1 MAKNN
6 KYSKITLSELMDTG
20 DLVDRRVKYKGLNKL
35 VPRRPGAW
43 VKFWSLTGVVA
54 ISMSSLVVA
63 PAVLANAGL
72 NMTVDYWNSLPSD
85 LKQDEAPLPQRTVL
99 LDSSGV
105 EFAQFYS
112 ENRQNVALKS
122 VTPIFVD
129 ALVSTEDS
137 RFYQNH
143 GYDPIGLMRSVV
155 SNVSGGSQ
163 QGASG
168 ITQQLVK
175 NLQVLNSD
183 TKEEQAAA
191 QNRSMA
197 TKIQELK
204 YAIGL
209 ENKYSKEQILE
220 KYINT
225 VYFGNGAYGLS
236 AAAKTY
242 FNTTVD
248 KLTLNQAATLVGVV
262 NNPTIYDPIKANAGA
277 VKRRNEVLGRLLVT
291 NKIDQATYNKTIKE
305 PVKVTRGL
313 EENGCG
319 KSVYPY
325 YCQLVR
331 DEIVTNLAFGAT
343 PEERQSVL
351 QRGGLTIKTA
361 LERKAMDSANAESK
375 AAYGGDNRVGNGV
388 AIIVPGTGKIAGI
401 GENRDWGT
409 GIDDLSKT
417 EVIYAMS
424 QRQVGS
430 SFKPFTLVTAL
441 EKGIPATTQEV
452 SDGPYFP
459 GAGFDAP
466 PGGFSNFG
474 NYNYGSV
481 DAYKATKLSLN
492 VFYVKLMER
501 IGVLSVAD
509 MTARLGINSIP
520 RSGPDALKASS
531 LSLTLGSYEIS
542 PIQMANAYAV
552 FASGGIECTPHTI
565 MSAIRTDSKAVVPV
579 TDPDCHQAIT
589 PYIASTM
596 NAVLQGPL
604 QDGGSANGK
613 GLAGGRMAA
622 AKTGTTN
629 DFADAWMVGYT
640 PQYATAVWSGD
651 PRGGGAYPLDSF
663 TMYGQHMGGIAG
675 DGSTASGP
683 IWQAVMN
690 TLHDGLPFKTFA
702 PISDG
707 VDSVITATA
716 VPNVQGLDV
725 NVAISTL
732 LDNGFV
738 PEINKNTTGDANV
751 FGKNIVMAQTP
762 NGGTNGSY
770 KQVVKL
776 TLSPNSDVTIKIPKK
791 K

>member
-1 MAKNN
+1 MAKND
-6 KYSKITLSELMDTG
+6 KHPKTTLSELMDTG
-20 DLVDRRVKYKGLNKL
+20 DLVDRRIRHKGLKKL
-35 VPRRPGAW
+35 VPRKPVAW
-43 VKFWSLTGVVA
+43 LKFFASTSITAVA
-54 ISMSSLVVA
+54 LSTLVIA
-63 PAVLANAGL
+63 PAAIASAGV
-72 NMTVDYWNSLPSD
+72 TGTIDYWNSLSSD

-112 ENRQNVALKS
+112 ENRQNVPLKS
-122 VTPIFVD
+122 VSPMFIN
-129 ALVSTEDS
+129 ALVATEDS
-137 RFYQNH
+137 RFYDNH
-143 GYDPIGLMRSVV
+143 GFDPIGLMRSVM
-155 SNVSGGSQ
+155 SNASGGSQ

-191 QNRSMA
+191 QNRSLA

-204 YAIGL
+204 YSIGL

-242 FNTTVD
+242 FSTTVD
-248 KLTLNQAATLVGVV
+248 KLTLSQSATLVGVV
-262 NNPTIYDPIKANAGA
+262 NNPTIYDPIKANAGS
-277 VKRRNEVLGRLLVT
+277 VQRRNEVLGRLLT
-291 NKIDQATYNKTIKE
+291 TGKIDQATYDTTVKE
-305 PVKVTRGL
+305 PITVVISK

-319 KSVYPY
+319 QSAYPY

-331 DEIVTNLAFGAT
+331 DEIMTDTAFGAT
-343 PEERQSVL
+343 EEERQSL
-351 QRGGLTIKTA
+351 LRRGGLTITTA
-361 LERKAMDSANAESK
+361 LERKAIDTANAQSQ
-375 AAYGGDNRVGNGV
+375 AAYGGENRVGNGV
-388 AIIVPGTGKIAGI
+388 AILVPGTGKIAGI
-401 GENRDWGT
+401 GENREWGS
-409 GIDDLSKT
+409 GVDDLSKT

-430 SFKPFTLVTAL
+430 AFKPFTLVTAL
-441 EKGIPATTQEV
+441 EKGIPPTTQEV
-452 SDGPYFP
+452 SNGPYFP

-501 IGVLSVAD
+501 VGVLPVAD
-509 MTARLGINSIP
+509 MAARLGINSIP
-520 RSGPDALKASS
+520 RSGPSALKSS
-531 LSLTLGSYEIS
+531 TLSLTLGSYEIS
-542 PIQMANAYAV
+542 PIQMANAYSV
-552 FASGGIECTPHTI
+552 FASGGIECAPHTVV
-565 MSAIRTDSKAVVPV
+565 SAIRTDTKAVVPV
-579 TDPDCHQAIT
+579 TDPDCHQAIM
-589 PYIASTM
+589 PSIANTM

-604 QDGGSANGK
+604 QDGGSAQGK
-613 GLAGGRMAA
+613 GLYGRVAA

-651 PRGGGAYPLDSF
+651 PRGGSAYPLDSF

-675 DGSTASGP
+675 DGSTAAGP
-683 IWQAVMN
+683 IWQNVMN
-690 TLHDGLPFKTFA
+690 ILHEGLPAQNFA
-702 PISDG
+702 PISAG
-707 VDSVITATA
+707 VDSIITATA
-716 VPNVQGLDV
+716 IPNVQGLDV
-725 NVAISTL
+725 NSAISTL
-732 LDNGFV
+732 LDNGYV
-738 PEINKNTTGDANV
+738 PQIANTTTGDEKIFPKNV
-751 FGKNIVMAQTP
+751 VMSQTP

-770 KQVVKL
+770 KQTVVL
-776 TLSPNSDVTIKIPKK
+776 TLSPNSDINIKIPKK
-791 K
+791 